1 MNVISFLGAALLGM
15 LYKKSLSVD
24 LASLKEGVGSV
35 NNLISVDMKEVQELC
50 CYAQFLWSTLFESAI
65 CLALLFL
72 ILGDDIPCY
81 YSLKS
86 TYHYT
91 NICDS

>member
-1 MNVISFLGAALLGM
+1 MLGL

-72 ILGDDIPCY
+72 ILGNTLGRFSHTHSLSY
-81 YSLKS
+81 Y
-86 TYHYT
+86 YT
-91 NICDS
+91 LS